1 MLPAYAGVI
10 LIPQIENRRP
20 YGASRVCGGDPSSG
34 ISATITAVVL
44 PAYAGVI
51 LALANEYQKYIG
63 ASRVCGGDPK
73 PPIIK

>member
-1 MLPAYAGVI
+1 MFFTNLKTENAYLKGSFI
-10 LIPQIENRRP
+10 C
-20 YGASRVCGGDPSSG
+20 ASRVCGGDPSSG